1 MSMAERVRATLDDG
15 DRHRRII
22 WALALRE
29 VATRYGRENLGFLWV
44 IGEPLLFC
52 GSVSIMWSVIHPTYE
67 HGVRIVPFV
76 VTGYMPILL
85 VRHILAHGMYA
96 VRVNAPLLYHRQI
109 SVLHLFF
116 ARSLVEFIGVTFAF
130 FVIFAALA
138 PFGLIEPPKDLA
150 LVYLGWFLL
159 GWISFGLAMIFGAV
173 FEVFEPIERI
183 VQVVTYILVPL
194 SGTFYMA
201 AWIPAEYRGYV
212 LLLPFLNTVEMV
224 RGGFF
229 GPFVQTYYNV
239 PYTLSWAVGLTLVG
253 LALTTLVRNRVLV
266 E

>member
-1 MSMAERVRATLDDG
+1 MSMADRLRASAVDAE
-15 DRHRRII
+15 RHRRII
-22 WALALRE
+22 WALSLRE

-52 GSVSIMWSVIHPTYE
+52 GSVSIMWSIIHPVYE
-67 HGVRIVPFV
+67 HGIRIVAFT

-85 VRHILAHGMYA
+85 VRHILSHGMYA

-130 FVIFAALA
+130 LVIFAALA

-150 LVYLGWFLL
+150 LVYIGWFLL
-159 GWISFGLAMIFGAV
+159 AWISFGLAMIFGAV

-183 VQVVTYILVPL
+183 VQVITYILVPL

-201 AWIPAEYRGYV
+201 SWIPAEYRGYV

-229 GPFVQTYYNV
+229 GEFVATYFNI
-239 PYTLSWAVGLTLVG
+239 PYTLAWAVGLTLLG